1 MNEAAATARTLLERT
16 LALLPQIE
24 AAGEAIERERRLP
37 PSLVEAMT
45 DAGLF
50 RMLVPR
56 SLGGCE
62 ADLATFSRVIE
73 AVAQVDGST
82 AWCLSQ
88 NAGVSL
94 LAGSLPRQGAAEV
107 FGDGRTRSAGGY
119 GPATAVR
126 VEGGFRVTGDW
137 SYASGIRHANWLRA
151 GVRLVDEDGKAAAMS
166 TASDGFLLFFPAHEA
181 TLEDVWHVSGL
192 RGTGSDPYSV
202 RDLFIPEHRAVQP
215 KPLEPGTLYA
225 FGTTPVFSVGF
236 ASVALGL
243 ARGSLDALYALAA
256 TKSPR
261 GIRGNLREQPRVQGE
276 LAFAEGTLRSAR
288 LLLDRAIEESWREV
302 SQSGVLEMRHRID
315 NRLATTYA
323 IQRSAEVVD
332 AAYHHAGGSA
342 VFTSNAFER
351 RFRDVH
357 AVTQQVQARP
367 DHYEP
372 VGQYLMGLEPDTQW
386 L

>member
-1 MNEAAATARTLLERT
+1 MNDATVAAETILERARA
-16 LALLPQIE
+16 LAPQIE
-24 AAGEAIERERRLP
+24 ASAAEIERERRLP
-37 PSLVEAMT
+37 AWLVDAMT
-45 DAGLF
+45 GAGLF

-62 ADLATFSRVIE
+62 LDLATFARVIE
-73 AVAQVDGST
+73 EVAKADGST

-94 LAGSLPRQGAAEV
+94 LAGSLPRQGAVEV
-107 FGDGRTRSAGGY
+107 FGDGTTRSAGGY
-119 GPATAVR
+119 GPATALR
-126 VEGGFRVTGDW
+126 VEGGYRVSGDW

-151 GVRLVDEDGKAAAMS
+151 GCRLVDEQGSASPVS

-181 TLEDVWHVSGL
+181 SIDDVWQVSGL
-192 RGTGSDPYSV
+192 RGTASDRYSV
-202 RDLFIPEHRAVQP
+202 RDIFIPEHRAVLNQ
-215 KPLEPGTLYA
+215 PLETGTLYA
-225 FGTTPVFSVGF
+225 FGTTQAFSIGF

-243 ARGSLDALYALAA
+243 ARAGLDALFDLAA

-261 GIRGNLREQPRVQGE
+261 GIRGLLREQPRVQGE
-276 LAFAEGTLRSAR
+276 LALAEATLRSAR
-288 LLLDRAIEESWREV
+288 LLLHQAIDDSWREV
-302 SQSGVLEMRHRID
+302 AQSGRLEMRHRID
-315 NRLATTYA
+315 IRLATTYA
-323 IQRSAEVVD
+323 IQRAAEVVD
-332 AAYHHAGGSA
+332 VAYHHAGGSA
-342 VFTSNAFER
+342 LFTANAFER

-372 VGQYLMGLEPDTQW
+372 VGQYLMGLDPDMQW